1 MPVSPPYPS
10 TDSQARLAEYYL
22 DHQATGDGS
31 LQVAGVT
38 FGVGGISIL
47 RDVSF
52 EVNPGE
58 LFGIIGPNGAG
69 KSSLYNCISGI
80 YVPDEGEILFNG
92 QPITGLRPT
101 KVAKLG
107 VARTFQNLAL
117 FENLNVNDNLMLG
130 RHRLMRTGYL
140 SGALW
145 LGRARAE
152 EVAHRRQCLEIID
165 LLGLTEVSQL
175 PVGGLPYGDQKRVEL
190 GRALVSEPEI
200 LMLDEPVAGM
210 NEEETEQMANI
221 LTSVHREL
229 GMTILLVEH
238 DVSLVQQ
245 LANRI
250 CALNFGEV
258 VVVGSPQEVISHPTV
273 VEAYLGSDWE

>member
-1 MPVSPPYPS
+1 MPTSEPAASLPA
-10 TDSQARLAEYYL
+10 SQVTR
-22 DHQATGDGS
+22 GGS

-52 EVNPGE
+52 EVNAGE

-80 YVPDEGEILFNG
+80 YVPDDGDILFDG
-92 QPITGLRPT
+92 RPITLLRPT
-101 KVAKLG
+101 AVAKLG

-117 FENLNVNDNLMLG
+117 FENLNVFDNLMLG
-130 RHRLMRTGYL
+130 RHRLMHTSYF

-145 LGRARAE
+145 LGKARAE
-152 EVAHRRQCLEIID
+152 EVTHRKQCLETIE
-165 LLGLTEVSQL
+165 LLGLTAVAQL
-175 PVGGLPYGDQKRVEL
+175 PVGGLSYGDQKRVEL

-210 NEEETEQMANI
+210 NEEETEQMSNI
-221 LTSVHREL
+221 LASVHREL
-229 GMTILLVEH
+229 GLTVLLVEH
-238 DVSLVQQ
+238 DVSMVQQ
-245 LANRI
+245 LADRI
-250 CALNFGEV
+250 CAINFGEV

-273 VEAYLGSDWE
+273 VEAYLGSDWN

>member
-1 MPVSPPYPS
+1 MPASDPVASLP
-10 TDSQARLAEYYL
+10 TSQATR
-22 DHQATGDGS
+22 GGS

-52 EVNPGE
+52 EVNAGE

-80 YVPDEGEILFNG
+80 YVPDKGNILFNG
-92 QPITGLRPT
+92 RSVIGLRP
-101 KVAKLG
+101 KAVAKLG

-130 RHRLMRTGYL
+130 RHRLMRTGYFR
-140 SGALW
+140 GALW
-145 LGRARAE
+145 LGRAWAE
-152 EVAHRRQCLEIID
+152 EVVHRWQCQEIIE
-165 LLGLTEVSQL
+165 LLGLTAVAQL
-175 PVGGLPYGDQKRVEL
+175 PVGGLSYGDQKRVEL

-210 NEEETEQMANI
+210 NEEETEQMSAI
-221 LTSVHREL
+221 LSSVHREL
-229 GMTILLVEH
+229 GLTILLVEH
-238 DVSLVQQ
+238 DVNMVQQ
-245 LANRI
+245 LADRI

-258 VVVGSPQEVISHPTV
+258 VVVGSPQEVTSHPTV
-273 VEAYLGSDWE
+273 VEAYLGSDWN